1 MSFESLHVEKNLL
14 GKSASE
20 IANEYKQY
28 QEEIIGIKKKI
39 TKAEK
44 EVKKSSNFA
53 KNLSNIFII
62 FNLKKKDEILSSF
75 FRI

>member
-1 MSFESLHVEKNLL
+1 MV
-14 GKSASE
+14 AV
-20 IANEYKQY
+20 I
-28 QEEIIGIKKKI
+28 IKKKI
-39 TKAEK
+39 AKAEK